1 MENDGIEKLITPK
14 KPFKGEVIEIGKML
28 SKEYFRIYLEDNH
41 KNLEVLEDD
50 IIIMGFKEFEDSYVI
65 LLALPKLPDY
75 YCEMTFGIS
84 SKKLL
89 KTNMF
94 KKLDDIYE

>member
-1 MENDGIEKLITPK
+1 METDWREKLITQK

-28 SKEYFRIYLEDNH
+28 SKEYFRIYLEDNNN

-50 IIIMGFKEFEDSYVI
+50 IIIMGFKEFEDTYVM
-65 LLALPKLPDY
+65 LLALPKLQDY
-75 YCEMTFGIS
+75 YCEMTFSIS
-84 SKKLL
+84 NKKLL

-94 KKLDDIYE
+94 RKVIL

>member
-1 MENDGIEKLITPK
+1 MEIDRRETLIAPK

-28 SKEYFRIYLEDNH
+28 SKEYFRIYLEDNN

-75 YCEMTFGIS
+75 YCEMTFSIS
-84 SKKLL
+84 NKKLL

-94 KKLDDIYE
+94 KKLDDIYG

>member
-1 MENDGIEKLITPK
+1 METDWRERLITPK

-28 SKEYFRIYLEDNH
+28 SKEYFRIYLEDNNN

-50 IIIMGFKEFEDSYVI
+50 IIIMGFKEFEDTYVM

-75 YCEMTFGIS
+75 YCEMTFSIS
-84 SKKLL
+84 NKKLL
-89 KTNMF
+89 QTNMF
-94 KKLDDIYE
+94 RKVIL

>member
-1 MENDGIEKLITPK
+1 METDWREKLITPN

-28 SKEYFRIYLEDNH
+28 SKEYFRIYLEDNN

-50 IIIMGFKEFEDSYVI
+50 TIIMGFKEFEDTYVI
-65 LLALPKLPDY
+65 ILALPKLSDC
-75 YCEMTFGIS
+75 YCEMTFNIS
-84 SKKLL
+84 NKKLL

-94 KKLDDIYE
+94 VKVLL

>member
-1 MENDGIEKLITPK
+1 METDWRERLITQK

-28 SKEYFRIYLEDNH
+28 SKEYFRIYLENNN

-50 IIIMGFKEFEDSYVI
+50 IIIMGFKEFEDTYVM

-75 YCEMTFGIS
+75 YCEMTFNIS
-84 SKKLL
+84 NKKLL
-89 KTNMF
+89 QTNMF
-94 KKLDDIYE
+94 RKVIL